1 MLHSKSTKKG
11 SKMQEL
17 EKKTTLPLK
26 QSRYSSLG
34 LSLLTLKIASGKL
47 LVWVVPNTANA
58 NEVSLASKKSKWKN
72 EITKLRQSRQLHD
85 LPVIFSH

>member
-1 MLHSKSTKKG
+1 MLHFKSTQKS
-11 SKMQEL
+11 SKIQEL
-17 EKKTTLPLK
+17 KQQPTLPLK

-72 EITKLRQSRQLHD
+72 KITKL
-85 LPVIFSH
+85 